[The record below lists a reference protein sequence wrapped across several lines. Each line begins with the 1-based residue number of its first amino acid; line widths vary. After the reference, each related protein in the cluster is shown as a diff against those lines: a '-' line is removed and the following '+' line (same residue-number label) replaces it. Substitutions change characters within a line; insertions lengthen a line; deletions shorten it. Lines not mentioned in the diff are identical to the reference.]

1 MKKEKKQT
9 ERTDHTNIH
18 TALRA
23 IRHKKYG
30 QKDGADEE
38 RSSFLFCFTL
48 NLLLISIEHTIH
60 RLWPAAS
67 NGSETEMKSPKI
79 IPSHILLS
87 VHISIPAFIL
97 YPLRFFFVFC
107 VDSTFYFVVSFKRLP
122 FFVCAVARLRCDYP
136 DVDCF
141 FALFLSGVF
150 LTSGLLHHFF
160 SFLIQLLF
168 LLGKWRKRHPEKCRK
183 LTWNQISF
191 V

>member
-48 NLLLISIEHTIH
+48 NLLLISIEHTIY

-97 YPLRFFFVFC
+97 YPLRFFL
-107 VDSTFYFVVSFKRLP
+107 YFVLIRLFILLSHLNVCRFLCVLLLVFVVTTRMLTAFLLFSCPVSF
-122 FFVCAVARLRCDYP
+122 
-136 DVDCF
+136 
-141 FALFLSGVF
+141 
-150 LTSGLLHHFF
+150 
-160 SFLIQLLF
+160 
-168 LLGKWRKRHPEKCRK
+168 
-183 LTWNQISF
+183 
-191 V
+191 